1 MHASPGWRRE
11 GVGRDA
17 NAAGEGADGKEAGRE
32 VRARASPLFSG
43 VPSKR
48 CARAALVAS
57 LVLRLASSSSP
68 FSMLSSRSACFSSAR
83 AGIPRL
89 PKDGGAAER
98 RWKRDVI
105 VGAVRVCCCR
115 PLRRGCSLSSRPPPP
130 PLWRGAR
137 GPSSMSS
144 SPTSTVHKP
153 RFSLYASRGC
163 WPVLRPRLP
172 ARPRWSPRKPVQSV
186 LDFSFAHHPSARI
199 VDSSCAGLVNG
210 RSRIGHHG
218 ASSSEKAASQQQQQQ
233 LSGGGDKAASSS
245 GVSLQQQQ
253 QADDSLGGSGGNNKP
268 RKIRRSRTTFT
279 TFQLH
284 QLERAFEKTQYPD
297 VFTRE
302 ELALRLD
309 LSEARVQFSCCPK
322 TRRIDHPRMA
332 DPAGGPFTCEFG
344 RKGFRGP
351 RYGRHVELENRVVDF
366 VMKQRNH
373 PMAVSVELIQLK
385 PSDVTDKGA
394 SRERSSKRH
403 RSVVLKCGPVGDGYV
418 FCARRS
424 TDVGWQEGPDGVL
437 SGCSVRCFVSRHPF
451 MSRDPVGRI
460 LRSFFQASEAFRAGK
475 MVWFQNRRAK
485 WRKRE
490 KAMGRESPPVLPTSA
505 GSGAMGSPSSDRA
518 LGPFLQAACGTRG
531 AELFAAGPFG
541 EPFWGSPSA
550 AAFVAPPWPKLY
562 GYMLPALLPPPP
574 PCSSAAVLDLGPST
588 KKVAAP
594 RTLQASPPPSMASS
608 STPSSLDILRI
619 KAREHA
625 SRKATTASPNSSS
638 PSTELAEPS

>member
-1 MHASPGWRRE
+1 MQSQQPP
-11 GVGRDA
+11 
-17 NAAGEGADGKEAGRE
+17 AA
-32 VRARASPLFSG
+32 
-43 VPSKR
+43 
-48 CARAALVAS
+48 AA
-57 LVLRLASSSSP
+57 
-68 FSMLSSRSACFSSAR
+68 
-83 AGIPRL
+83 
-89 PKDGGAAER
+89 
-98 RWKRDVI
+98 
-105 VGAVRVCCCR
+105 AVE
-115 PLRRGCSLSSRPPPP
+115 
-130 PLWRGAR
+130 GAR

-153 RFSLYASRGC
+153 RFSLYSIERLLAGAAAAAAS
-163 WPVLRPRLP
+163 P
-172 ARPRWSPRKPVQSV
+172 ATMVPTQPVQSV

-199 VDSSCAGLVNG
+199 RVRESPASLKMGSGGTPLETRRDRRSRARVLLSSATERMQSQQPPAAAAVEGARGPSSMSSSPTSTVHKPRFSLYSIERLLAGAAAAAASPATMVATQPVQSVLDFSFAPPPVGQDYSSCAGLVNG

-233 LSGGGDKAASSS
+233 LTGGGDKAASSS

-309 LSEARVQFSCCPK
+309 LSEARVQ
-322 TRRIDHPRMA
+322 
-332 DPAGGPFTCEFG
+332 
-344 RKGFRGP
+344 
-351 RYGRHVELENRVVDF
+351 
-366 VMKQRNH
+366 
-373 PMAVSVELIQLK
+373 
-385 PSDVTDKGA
+385 
-394 SRERSSKRH
+394 
-403 RSVVLKCGPVGDGYV
+403 
-418 FCARRS
+418 
-424 TDVGWQEGPDGVL
+424 
-437 SGCSVRCFVSRHPF
+437 
-451 MSRDPVGRI
+451 
-460 LRSFFQASEAFRAGK
+460 
-475 MVWFQNRRAK
+475 VWFQNRRAK

-505 GSGAMGSPSSDRA
+505 GSGAMGPPSSDRA

-608 STPSSLDILRI
+608 STPSSLDVLRI

-625 SRKATTASPNSSS
+625 SRKATTASPNSTS